1 MSPPRRSQSALEY
14 MMTYGWAILVIVI
27 VAAVL
32 YSLGIFSPSSS
43 LSTTVTGFAN
53 TPVSSAAF
61 TNNGGLAF
69 SVGDLVGY
77 PIEITNV
84 TEITASGSKITIL
97 PNITVSPSQ
106 TKVIII
112 PKAFSSSTQG
122 SHESVSLTITYT
134 EPGQVFPGPY
144 TSTGTVSGTTP
155 TLFFPINQTF
165 AAVSKLTITNSQ
177 TTATPSPF
185 QQMINVTSSTPGWA
199 YISQDFGQNVE
210 FFYPNGTII
219 PSWLENYTSSHA
231 LWWVKVGS
239 IPASSSITIYV
250 GFASSSTNLFNTV
263 NDGEAPQLSS
273 TYAEYD
279 DGANVFNFYDNFKG
293 TSLDTSK
300 WTSGSSIPS
309 SASGSITVN
318 NGIALTYSGSTSGT
332 GGVWIESTSTFTQSQ
347 PFVWET
353 LENLYGS
360 SGSDIRAREYIWQS
374 GQTSIADN
382 SAYSWCYLVT
392 SKDYGYMSSS
402 SYTNQAPVD
411 WESSPTS
418 YVVPAA
424 SSTTDYTFI
433 NQEILN
439 SSGFAFRQL
448 SPSETLLNSNSQS
461 GSNSDTFVLLF
472 QASQDPQA
480 GTTQINIGWTRV
492 RAYPPNGVMPS
503 VSFGSVS

>member
-134 EPGQVFPGPY
+134 EPGQVFQGPY

-155 TLFFPINQTF
+155 TLFFPTNQTF

-185 QQMINVTSSTPGWA
+185 QQMINITSTSPGWT

-239 IPASSSITIYV
+239 IPASSSITIYM
-250 GFASSSTNLFNTV
+250 GFASTSTNLFNTV

-279 DGANVFNFYDNFKG
+279 DGANVFNYYTNFAG
-293 TSLDTSK
+293 TTLPSGWASGVP
-300 WTSGSSIPS
+300 SGSSVTANNGLTIS
-309 SASGSITVN
+309 GNGANTGASYAATTNAVFDNNNILEGYINQNDGVTDNERGMISISTVN
-318 NGIALTYSGSTSGT
+318 NDEPLWDN
-332 GGVWIESTSTFTQSQ
+332 GGVSGDTIAGWSAGRNSIGNIIQSMTVLNGAYTYLNSISSNSNWNIYGVSLSSNAGITTS
-347 PFVWET
+347 V
-353 LENLYGS
+353 NYG
-360 SGSDIRAREYIWQS
+360 D
-374 GQTSIADN
+374 
-382 SAYSWCYLVT
+382 L
-392 SKDYGYMSSS
+392 
-402 SYTNQAPVD
+402 
-411 WESSPTS
+411 
-418 YVVPAA
+418 
-424 SSTTDYTFI
+424 SSTTSDNPSASLYVNLGVYNTGGGSPFNLEYTW
-433 NQEILN
+433 
-439 SSGFAFRQL
+439 
-448 SPSETLLNSNSQS
+448 
-461 GSNSDTFVLLF
+461 V
-472 QASQDPQA
+472 
-480 GTTQINIGWTRV
+480 RV

>member
-1 MSPPRRSQSALEY
+1 
-14 MMTYGWAILVIVI
+14 
-27 VAAVL
+27 
-32 YSLGIFSPSSS
+32 
-43 LSTTVTGFAN
+43 
-53 TPVSSAAF
+53 
-61 TNNGGLAF
+61 
-69 SVGDLVGY
+69 
-77 PIEITNV
+77 
-84 TEITASGSKITIL
+84 
-97 PNITVSPSQ
+97 
-106 TKVIII
+106 
-112 PKAFSSSTQG
+112 
-122 SHESVSLTITYT
+122 
-134 EPGQVFPGPY
+134 
-144 TSTGTVSGTTP
+144 
-155 TLFFPINQTF
+155 
-165 AAVSKLTITNSQ
+165 
-177 TTATPSPF
+177 
-185 QQMINVTSSTPGWA
+185 MINVTSSTPGWA

>member
-1 MSPPRRSQSALEY
+1 MSPPRKSQSALEY

-155 TLFFPINQTF
+155 TLFFPTNQTF

-177 TTATPSPF
+177 TTATSSPF
-185 QQMINVTSSTPGWA
+185 QQMINITSTSPGWA
-199 YISQDFGQNVE
+199 YISQNFGQNVE
-210 FFYPNGTII
+210 FFYPNGTTI
-219 PSWLENYTSSHA
+219 PSWLENYTSTHA

-239 IPASSSITIYV
+239 IPASSSITIYM
-250 GFASSSTNLFNTV
+250 GFASTSTNLFNTV

-279 DGANVFNFYDNFKG
+279 DGANIFSNYWNFAGVSLPTGWGASDSSGIFINNGVQINDGSIYTTSAVFS
-293 TSLDTSK
+293 SLNSVEEMYAKYTALNTYNYVGIMQSNTQAPSGGNTGSNAEIL
-300 WTSGSSIPS
+300 WMTNSGSNEYGAWSANGS
-309 SASGSITVN
+309 SASYNIQSGIILSFIPNLNQFYVIGTYVSN
-318 NGIALTYSGSTSGT
+318 NIVGEQINYTDKLTASGT
-332 GGVWIESTSTFTQSQ
+332 FDTSQYVILGCF
-347 PFVWET
+347 E
-353 LENLYGS
+353 GS
-360 SGSDIRAREYIWQS
+360 G
-374 GQTSIADN
+374 
-382 SAYSWCYLVT
+382 C
-392 SKDYGYMSSS
+392 
-402 SYTNQAPVD
+402 
-411 WESSPTS
+411 
-418 YVVPAA
+418 
-424 SSTTDYTFI
+424 
-433 NQEILN
+433 
-439 SSGFAFRQL
+439 
-448 SPSETLLNSNSQS
+448 
-461 GSNSDTFVLLF
+461 GSNTINSLFV
-472 QASQDPQA
+472 Q
-480 GTTQINIGWTRV
+480 WVRV

-503 VSFGSVS
+503 VNFGSVS

>member
-122 SHESVSLTITYT
+122 SHESVSLIITYT

-155 TLFFPINQTF
+155 TLFFPTNQTF

-177 TTATPSPF
+177 TTATSSPF
-185 QQMINVTSSTPGWA
+185 QQMINITSTSPGWA
-199 YISQDFGQNVE
+199 YISQNFGQNVE
-210 FFYPNGTII
+210 FFYPNGTTI
-219 PSWLENYTSSHA
+219 PSWLENYTSTHA

-239 IPASSSITIYV
+239 IPASSSITIYM
-250 GFASSSTNLFNTV
+250 GFASTSTNLFNTV

-279 DGANVFNFYDNFKG
+279 DGANIFSNYWNFAGVSLPTGWGASDSSGIFINNGVQINDGSIYTTSAVFS
-293 TSLDTSK
+293 SLNSVEEMYAKYTALNTYNYVGIMQSNTQAPSGGNTGSNAEIL
-300 WTSGSSIPS
+300 WMTNSGSNEYGAWSANGS
-309 SASGSITVN
+309 SASYNIQSGIILSFIPNLNQFYVIGTYVSN
-318 NGIALTYSGSTSGT
+318 NIVGEQINYTDKLTASGT
-332 GGVWIESTSTFTQSQ
+332 FDTSQYVILGCF
-347 PFVWET
+347 E
-353 LENLYGS
+353 GS
-360 SGSDIRAREYIWQS
+360 G
-374 GQTSIADN
+374 
-382 SAYSWCYLVT
+382 C
-392 SKDYGYMSSS
+392 
-402 SYTNQAPVD
+402 
-411 WESSPTS
+411 
-418 YVVPAA
+418 
-424 SSTTDYTFI
+424 
-433 NQEILN
+433 
-439 SSGFAFRQL
+439 
-448 SPSETLLNSNSQS
+448 
-461 GSNSDTFVLLF
+461 GSNTINSLFV
-472 QASQDPQA
+472 Q
-480 GTTQINIGWTRV
+480 WVRV

>member
-1 MSPPRRSQSALEY
+1 MSHNTKSQSALEY
-14 MMTYGWAILVIVI
+14 LMTYGWAILVIVI

-155 TLFFPINQTF
+155 TLSFPANQTF
-165 AAVSKLTITNSQ
+165 AAVSKLTIANSQ

-210 FFYPNGTII
+210 FFYPNGTVI

-231 LWWVKVGS
+231 IWWVKVGS
-239 IPASSSITIYV
+239 IPASSSITIYM
-250 GFASSSTNLFNTV
+250 GFASKTTNLLNNKTT
-263 NDGEAPQLSS
+263 GEAPQLSP

-279 DGANVFNFYDNFKG
+279 DGANVFDYYTNFAG
-293 TSLDTSK
+293 TTAPKDFTYLYGNGASYNNGVTLTATTDIFYSSAAYNPSDYILETYVPTKPTAAWGGLLYTTTTTSGGTCGLDTGYAAGESSFQQIYSAD
-300 WTSGSSIPS
+300 SGSEIY
-309 SASGSITVN
+309 A
-318 NGIALTYSGSTSGT
+318 NGA
-332 GGVWIESTSTFTQSQ
+332 
-347 PFVWET
+347 
-353 LENLYGS
+353 
-360 SGSDIRAREYIWQS
+360 DISYPAIFGIYWKATDTATE
-374 GQTSIADN
+374 
-382 SAYSWCYLVT
+382 
-392 SKDYGYMSSS
+392 
-402 SYTNQAPVD
+402 YTNY
-411 WESSPTS
+411 ESPLL
-418 YVVPAA
+418 A
-424 SSTTDYTFI
+424 STTDAPTITNSYIGLGACGANSITF
-433 NQEILN
+433 NWL
-439 SSGFAFRQL
+439 RL
-448 SPSETLLNSNSQS
+448 
-461 GSNSDTFVLLF
+461 
-472 QASQDPQA
+472 
-480 GTTQINIGWTRV
+480 

-503 VSFGSVS
+503 VTFGSVS

>member
-122 SHESVSLTITYT
+122 SHASVSLTITYT

-155 TLFFPINQTF
+155 TLFFPTNQTF

-177 TTATPSPF
+177 TTATSSPF
-185 QQMINVTSSTPGWA
+185 QQMINITSTSPGWA
-199 YISQDFGQNVE
+199 YISQNFGQNVE
-210 FFYPNGTII
+210 FFYPNGTTI
-219 PSWLENYTSSHA
+219 PSWLENYTSTHA

-239 IPASSSITIYV
+239 IPASSSITIYM
-250 GFASSSTNLFNTV
+250 GFASTSTNLFNTV

-279 DGANVFNFYDNFKG
+279 DGANIFSNYWNFAGVSLPTGWGASDSSGIFINNGVQINDGSIYTTSAVFS
-293 TSLDTSK
+293 SLNSVEEMYAKYTALNTYNYVGIMQSNTQAPSGGNTGSNAEIL
-300 WTSGSSIPS
+300 WMTNSGSNEYGAWSANGS
-309 SASGSITVN
+309 SASYNIQSGIILSFIPNLNQFYVIGTYVSN
-318 NGIALTYSGSTSGT
+318 NIVGEQINYTDKLTASGT
-332 GGVWIESTSTFTQSQ
+332 FDTSQYVILGCF
-347 PFVWET
+347 E
-353 LENLYGS
+353 GS
-360 SGSDIRAREYIWQS
+360 G
-374 GQTSIADN
+374 
-382 SAYSWCYLVT
+382 C
-392 SKDYGYMSSS
+392 
-402 SYTNQAPVD
+402 
-411 WESSPTS
+411 
-418 YVVPAA
+418 
-424 SSTTDYTFI
+424 
-433 NQEILN
+433 
-439 SSGFAFRQL
+439 
-448 SPSETLLNSNSQS
+448 
-461 GSNSDTFVLLF
+461 GSNTINSLFV
-472 QASQDPQA
+472 Q
-480 GTTQINIGWTRV
+480 WVRV

>member
-1 MSPPRRSQSALEY
+1 MSLNHKSQSALEY

-53 TPVSSAAF
+53 TPISSAAF

-134 EPGQVFPGPY
+134 EPGQIFLGPY

-155 TLFFPINQTF
+155 TLSFPANQTF
-165 AAVSKLTITNSQ
+165 AAVSELTITNSQ
-177 TTATPSPF
+177 TAATPSPF
-185 QQMINVTSSTPGWA
+185 QQMINITSTSPGWD

-210 FFYPNGTII
+210 FFYPNGTTI

-239 IPASSSITIYV
+239 IPASSSITIYM
-250 GFASSSTNLFNTV
+250 GFAPTSTNLFNTV

-279 DGANVFNFYDNFKG
+279 EGANVFNNYWNFAG
-293 TSLDTSK
+293 VSLPTGWGASDSSGIFINNGVQINYGSIYTMSAVFSSLNSVEEMYAK
-300 WTSGSSIPS
+300 YTALNTYNYAGIMQSNTQAPSGGNTGSNAEILWMTNSGSNEYSAWSANGS
-309 SASGSITVN
+309 SASYNIQ
-318 NGIALTYSGSTSGT
+318 NGIILSFIPNLNQFYVIGTYVSNNIVGEQINYTDKLTASGT
-332 GGVWIESTSTFTQSQ
+332 FDTSQYVILGCF
-347 PFVWET
+347 E
-353 LENLYGS
+353 GS
-360 SGSDIRAREYIWQS
+360 G
-374 GQTSIADN
+374 
-382 SAYSWCYLVT
+382 C
-392 SKDYGYMSSS
+392 
-402 SYTNQAPVD
+402 
-411 WESSPTS
+411 
-418 YVVPAA
+418 
-424 SSTTDYTFI
+424 
-433 NQEILN
+433 
-439 SSGFAFRQL
+439 
-448 SPSETLLNSNSQS
+448 
-461 GSNSDTFVLLF
+461 GSNTINSLFV
-472 QASQDPQA
+472 Q
-480 GTTQINIGWTRV
+480 WVRV

-503 VSFGSVS
+503 VNFGSVS

>member
-1 MSPPRRSQSALEY
+1 MGPPRKSQSALEY

-155 TLFFPINQTF
+155 TLFFPTNQTF

-177 TTATPSPF
+177 TTATSSPF
-185 QQMINVTSSTPGWA
+185 QQMINITSTSPGWA
-199 YISQDFGQNVE
+199 YISQNFGQNVE
-210 FFYPNGTII
+210 FFYPNGTTI
-219 PSWLENYTSSHA
+219 PSWLENYTSTHA

-239 IPASSSITIYV
+239 IPASSSITIYM
-250 GFASSSTNLFNTV
+250 GFASTSTNLFNTV

-279 DGANVFNFYDNFKG
+279 DGANIFSNYWNFAGVSLPTGWGASDSSGIFINNGVQINDGSIYTTSAVFS
-293 TSLDTSK
+293 SLNSVEEMYAKYTALNTYNYVGIMQSNTQAPSGGNTGSNAEIL
-300 WTSGSSIPS
+300 WMTNSGSNEYGAWSANGS
-309 SASGSITVN
+309 SASYNIQSGIILSFIPNLNQFYVIGTYVSN
-318 NGIALTYSGSTSGT
+318 NIVGEQINYTDKLTASGT
-332 GGVWIESTSTFTQSQ
+332 FDTSQYVILGCF
-347 PFVWET
+347 E
-353 LENLYGS
+353 GS
-360 SGSDIRAREYIWQS
+360 G
-374 GQTSIADN
+374 
-382 SAYSWCYLVT
+382 C
-392 SKDYGYMSSS
+392 
-402 SYTNQAPVD
+402 
-411 WESSPTS
+411 
-418 YVVPAA
+418 
-424 SSTTDYTFI
+424 
-433 NQEILN
+433 
-439 SSGFAFRQL
+439 
-448 SPSETLLNSNSQS
+448 
-461 GSNSDTFVLLF
+461 GSNTINSLFV
-472 QASQDPQA
+472 Q
-480 GTTQINIGWTRV
+480 WVRV

>member
-1 MSPPRRSQSALEY
+1 MSLPRRSQSALEY

-43 LSTTVTGFAN
+43 LSTTITGFAN

-155 TLFFPINQTF
+155 TLSFPANQTF

-210 FFYPNGTII
+210 FFYPNGTTI

-239 IPASSSITIYV
+239 IPASSSITIYM
-250 GFASSSTNLFNTV
+250 GFASTSTNLFNTV
-263 NDGEAPQLSS
+263 NDGEAPQLTCPNPSDTAS
-273 TYAEYD
+273 CLTYAEYD
-279 DGANVFNFYDNFKG
+279 NGANVFTNYWDFAG
-293 TSLDTSK
+293 TSLPNGLNEGGSTGISFNNGLYFAA
-300 WTSGSSIPS
+300 SGSSPSIIYSTNTVNSAQTVAEEYVLPYNGGDGGHDTGIGIATSGIPVYGSGQCAGQQAVFAGFHSDLEFMSNSGSGCVNQDGASAQTSSGVLSVYSPS
-309 SASGSITVN
+309 SAVGYAAN
-318 NGIALTYSGSTSGT
+318 NYTNILSYT
-332 GGVWIESTSTFTQSQ
+332 
-347 PFVWET
+347 
-353 LENLYGS
+353 
-360 SGSDIRAREYIWQS
+360 SDIPS
-374 GQTSIADN
+374 P
-382 SAYSWCYLVT
+382 
-392 SKDYGYMSSS
+392 SS
-402 SYTNQAPVD
+402 
-411 WESSPTS
+411 TS
-418 YVVPAA
+418 YVYSLGSWGGAA
-424 SSTTDYTFI
+424 IVQWLRT
-433 NQEILN
+433 
-439 SSGFAFRQL
+439 
-448 SPSETLLNSNSQS
+448 
-461 GSNSDTFVLLF
+461 
-472 QASQDPQA
+472 
-480 GTTQINIGWTRV
+480 

-503 VSFGSVS
+503 VTFGSVS

>member
-1 MSPPRRSQSALEY
+1 MGLNHRSQSALEY

-155 TLFFPINQTF
+155 TLFFPANQTF

-210 FFYPNGTII
+210 FFYPNGTVI
-219 PSWLENYTSSHA
+219 PSWLENYTSTHA
-231 LWWVKVGS
+231 IWWVKVGS
-239 IPASSSITIYV
+239 IPASSSITIYM
-250 GFASSSTNLFNTV
+250 GFAPSSTNLFNS
-263 NDGEAPQLSS
+263 NNIGEAPQLSP

-279 DGANVFNFYDNFKG
+279 DGANIFNYYTNFAG
-293 TSLDTSK
+293 TSLP
-300 WTSGSSIPS
+300 SGWGVTQYG
-309 SASGSITVN
+309 GSPFSYTVD
-318 NGIALTYSGSTSGT
+318 NGLLLQT
-332 GGVWIESTSTFTQSQ
+332 
-347 PFVWET
+347 
-353 LENLYGS
+353 GS
-360 SGSDIRAREYIWQS
+360 SGLAVIQYTTRPFNF
-374 GQTSIADN
+374 QTNVLEALGAMETNGCMEFGAGLLDN
-382 SAYSWCYLVT
+382 DAPCGGPNST
-392 SKDYGYMSSS
+392 GIGTD
-402 SYTNQAPVD
+402 TND
-411 WESSPTS
+411 
-418 YVVPAA
+418 
-424 SSTTDYTFI
+424 
-433 NQEILN
+433 
-439 SSGFAFRQL
+439 L
-448 SPSETLLNSNSQS
+448 S
-461 GSNSDTFVLLF
+461 
-472 QASQDPQA
+472 
-480 GTTQINIGWTRV
+480 
-492 RAYPPNGVMPS
+492 
-503 VSFGSVS
+503 

>member
-1 MSPPRRSQSALEY
+1 MSLPLRSQSALEY

-155 TLFFPINQTF
+155 TLFFPTNQTF

-185 QQMINVTSSTPGWA
+185 QQMINITSTSPGWA

-210 FFYPNGTII
+210 FFYPNGTVI

-239 IPASSSITIYV
+239 IPASSSITIYM
-250 GFASSSTNLFNTV
+250 GFASSSTNLFNNKTT
-263 NDGEAPQLSS
+263 GEATQLSS
-273 TYAEYD
+273 TYAGYD
-279 DGANVFNFYDNFKG
+279 NGANVFYVYFNAN
-293 TSLDTSK
+293 TSL
-300 WTSGSSIPS
+300 SS
-309 SASGSITVN
+309 
-318 NGIALTYSGSTSGT
+318 
-332 GGVWIESTSTFTQSQ
+332 FTQYDVSTLSQ
-347 PFVWET
+347 TT
-353 LENLYGS
+353 LNSEPVIS
-360 SGSDIRAREYIWQS
+360 FSA
-374 GQTSIADN
+374 N
-382 SAYSWCYLVT
+382 SAYGWAGFSNPIPLSFIIDGWIYTTQTTSMVGFVGQAQTSSDSGYLFGGGT
-392 SKDYGYMSSS
+392 GAGD
-402 SYTNQAPVD
+402 T
-411 WESSPTS
+411 
-418 YVVPAA
+418 YV
-424 SSTTDYTFI
+424 SITM
-433 NQEILN
+433 
-439 SSGFAFRQL
+439 
-448 SPSETLLNSNSQS
+448 
-461 GSNSDTFVLLF
+461 SNSDALTGLADTGPENENSWEYVQVSYNDGDIIISGGNAPQSFSYT
-472 QASQDPQA
+472 ASASD
-480 GTTQINIGWTRV
+480 TTYTSGYVGIGESGFSGYNYYRYMFV

-503 VSFGSVS
+503 VTFGSVS